1 MIQVRISV
9 APLSSCMK
17 FGQISYLLPFS
28 FLICKREMML
38 AVLEGWYQNLIYSFF
53 YLAQFIENLCTSTVL
68 GAGNVAMINIL
79 VGSG

>member
-1 MIQVRISV
+1 
-9 APLSSCMK
+9 MK

-53 YLAQFIENLCTSTVL
+53 YLAQLFIENLCTSTVL